1 MRNYSLPAALGI
13 IAFAAL
19 GLNTAGCGENATESG
34 QTESVGGAA
43 TGGAP
48 AEKTTTTSKSTG
60 KGGNTSKSSAVGQ
73 GGQKQTSK
81 QVDEG
86 GSSSSTDDQQ
96 NEGGSSDEPGEG
108 GAVGQGGSSAKTTKA
123 VGGTTSKSSTKAAG
137 GSSSVSSSKA
147 AGGSSAVSTTKAAG
161 GSSTASTTKATGG
174 TSSSSSP
181 TGGAT
186 GNPSTEKFSFF
197 VISYKAI
204 IQLSGSDKG
213 FGGDLRYGETG
224 DKAGLRGADKIC
236 TKVAETSMPNNGKTW
251 RAFLST
257 SYENA
262 IDRIGEGPWYD
273 RRGRVFAMKKA
284 DLISTRPTGADSAIV
299 NDFPNENGVT
309 NHNPDGTGDVD
320 NHDFLTGTG
329 KEGKIYKST
338 ATCSDWTSAEPDT
351 SKKPRVG
358 HSWPRAGMSF
368 PGMGGGTTG
377 GSSTNVEGM
386 EHWMSALDESG
397 CGPGQNQPTAG
408 QFDGPPGTDGSVGS
422 GGGYGGWYCFAL
434 TP

>member
-1 MRNYSLPAALGI
+1 MRIQSLPTALGL
-13 IAFAAL
+13 IAFATL
-19 GLNTAGCGENATESG
+19 GLHITACGENAAEGGSSEAASG
-34 QTESVGGAA
+34 APNSA
-43 TGGAP
+43 TGGAS
-48 AEKTTTTSKSTG
+48 AEKNTTTTKTSG
-60 KGGNTSKSSAVGQ
+60 KGGTSAKSSASGR
-73 GGQKQTSK
+73 GGQKQTSEA
-81 QVDEG
+81 VEEG
-86 GSSSSTDDQQ
+86 GSSGSTDEPQ
-96 NEGGSSDEPGEG
+96 NEGGASEEPS
-108 GAVGQGGSSAKTTKA
+108 QGGSSAKTRTSA
-123 VGGTTSKSSTKAAG
+123 AGGATSKSSSTKGSGGTASSSTKATG
-137 GSSSVSSSKA
+137 GSA
-147 AGGSSAVSTTKAAG
+147 ATTTKAAG
-161 GSSTASTTKATGG
+161 GASTKATGG
-174 TSSSSSP
+174 ASATTGGASSSAA
-181 TGGAT
+181 GGAT
-186 GNPSTEKFSFF
+186 GNPSAEKFSFF

-204 IQLSGSDKG
+204 IELSGTDKG

-236 TKVAETSMPNNGKTW
+236 AKVAESSMPNNGKTW

-284 DLISTRPTGADSAIV
+284 DLLSTRPTGADSAIV

-320 NHDFLTGTG
+320 NHDFLTGSG

-338 ATCSDWTSAEPDT
+338 ATCSDWTNAEPDT

-358 HSWPRAGMSF
+358 HSWPRKGMSF
-368 PGMGGGTTG
+368 PGMGGDTG
-377 GSSTNVEGM
+377 GSTTNVEGM
-386 EHWMSALDESG
+386 EHWISALDESG
-397 CGPGQNQPTAG
+397 CGPGQYQPTAG
-408 QFDGPPGTDGSVGS
+408 QFDGPPGNDGVVGS